1 MARIAAIRV
10 DDKQD
15 MVAGPTNSL
24 HSHLAVIPAV
34 VPFLNRWAGENT
46 GRVVE
51 AETSLP
57 PGAQALGLRPT
68 QRS

>member
-24 HSHLAVIPAV
+24 HSDLAVIPAV
-34 VPFLNRWAGENT
+34 VPFLNRWPDENT

-51 AETSLP
+51 AETRSLRVRRLL
-57 PGAQALGLRPT
+57 ASSQK
-68 QRS
+68 S